1 MKTQGG
7 SPRYMLIASAPE
19 TLLAIAFLFF
29 IPLWTVYCFDI
40 TSQGLES
47 LFLRQVLAGS
57 TIGVLVPSLAYLGLL
72 FVKPPTQK
80 QVVEGFRPIILGVCL
95 ALSALM
101 GGLVWFYL
109 MVDDFEGGIYFSLS
123 PLIFVI
129 VPALAIYS
137 RRWRAS
143 DTASLPGKG
152 SFGLSGVALF
162 LTYLI
167 SLSIYISFVS
177 VGGTLLSSPDRD
189 FVQNFGINVV
199 FWFLLPVHSAALL
212 VYTIACR
219 RYVRSQRAL
228 AVRMAL
234 CTAIVSLA
242 YSAMILVYARVY
254 GT

>member
-1 MKTQGG
+1 MKTQGSSARG
-7 SPRYMLIASAPE
+7 MLIASAPE

-29 IPLWTVYCFDI
+29 IPLWMVYCFDI

-47 LFLRQVLAGS
+47 HFLRQVLAGS
-57 TIGVLVPSLAYLGLL
+57 TIGVIVPSLAYLGLL
-72 FVKPPTQK
+72 FVRPIQK
-80 QVVEGFRPIILGVCL
+80 QVVEGFRPIVLGVCL
-95 ALSALM
+95 TLSALM
-101 GGLVWFYL
+101 GGLLWFYL

-152 SFGLSGVALF
+152 FFGLSGVALF
-162 LTYLI
+162 LTYFI
-167 SLSIYISFVS
+167 SLSIYISVIS
-177 VGGTLLSSPDRD
+177 IGGMLLSSPDRD
-189 FVQNFGINVV
+189 FVQYLGINIV

-219 RYVRSQRAL
+219 KYVRSQRAV

-234 CTAIVSLA
+234 CTAIVLLA
-242 YSAMILVYARVY
+242 YSAVILVYAQVY